1 MTGQTLANLPLWSA
15 LLITLVG
22 GAIGGVV
29 YELLILH
36 GNIEMPH
43 RLTAAEQM
51 ENPHAIATYMYDL
64 GIWAR
69 VAIGAFAAV
78 ASLVV
83 VNPESLV
90 KLLATAI
97 IAGSAGTSI
106 FRSLQDRLLAALA
119 QKESANLRA
128 VNDKLHA
135 KVDEA
140 IVAFDTLKTAVRTV
154 PLPPSTRAIPGAT
167 AVDQALVDRVEQLLN
182 EAKGIGA
189 PTRE

>member
-1 MTGQTLANLPLWSA
+1 MTGQTLADLPLWSTLIVT
-15 LLITLVG
+15 LLG

-51 ENPHAIATYMYDL
+51 ENPHAIAAYMYRRHL
-64 GIWAR
+64 GPDRDWRHCGHCGASR
-69 VAIGAFAAV
+69 RHPGEPGQVAGH
-78 ASLVV
+78 SDHCWL
-83 VNPESLV
+83 
-90 KLLATAI
+90 
-97 IAGSAGTSI
+97 AGTSI

-128 VNDKLHA
+128 VNDKLHD

-140 IVAFDTLKTAVRTV
+140 IVAFDTLKSAVRTI

-167 AVDQALVDRVEQLLN
+167 AVDQSLVDRVKQLLN
-182 EAKGIGA
+182 EAKGIGT
-189 PTRE
+189 PQ